1 MKRYNKQQVMK
12 DAHRLYKND
21 FQRRGR
27 SWGECLKAAWSW
39 ERDAVKVR
47 EEKAARLDAMI
58 AASWAAHNAR
68 NTEKSNKKS
77 LQVYLLMQFLM
88 RWVMVVVT
96 ASTVVTD

>member
-27 SWGECLKAAWSW
+27 SWSECLKAAWSW
-39 ERDAVKVR
+39 ERDAVKTR
-47 EEKAARLDAMI
+47 EEKAAKLDAMI

-68 NTEKSNKKS
+68 KNELEGLSADAVSWAMGYNRGNGF
-77 LQVYLLMQFLM
+77 YCG
-88 RWVMVVVT
+88 
-96 ASTVVTD
+96 D

>member
-39 ERDAVKVR
+39 EKDAVRVR
-47 EEKAARLDAMI
+47 EEKEARLDAMI
-58 AASWAAHNAR
+58 AASWAAHNAHK
-68 NTEKSNKKS
+68 NEKSNKKEFEDLS
-77 LQVYLLMQFLM
+77 SDAVSYAMGYGRGNGFYCG
-88 RWVMVVVT
+88 
-96 ASTVVTD
+96 D